1 MLGKLTD
8 KQIDELLYLQVVG
21 RLGCYADGKIYVVP
35 VTYVF
40 DGENIICHS
49 REGMK
54 LEMMRK
60 NPSVCF
66 ETDIMENMA
75 NWQSVICWGTFT
87 ELTGKDAEEAMQKM
101 LIRLQPMITS
111 ETARPHDP
119 GNSEERRKT
128 RGLTAIIYQIRITE
142 KTGRFEK
149 R

>member
-8 KQIDELLYLQVVG
+8 KQIDELLYRQVVG
-21 RLGCYADGKIYVVP
+21 RLGCYAEGKVYVVP

-40 DGENIICHS
+40 DGENIICHT

-54 LEMMRK
+54 LDMMRK

-87 ELTGKDAEEAMQKM
+87 ELTGIEADVALQKM
-101 LIRLQPMITS
+101 LLRLHPMITS

-128 RGLTAIIYQIRITE
+128 RGLTAIIYQIRIAE

>member
-21 RLGCYADGKIYVVP
+21 RIGCYADGKIYVVP